1 MSTWRMLVVVV
12 GCVVTGMAAQACAPQ
27 EAASEVEE
35 VVARSLPTF
44 EVDEGWMKVPE
55 QWKLGDASSFS
66 SDSSGNIWLLHRPW
80 TLPAEDAA
88 MAAPPI
94 MVFDS
99 DGNFIKALGGPGE
112 GYDWVQREHGLH
124 IDSEDF
130 VWVTG
135 NNCPTNGLPREPVA
149 DDQVLKFAPDG
160 SFVMQIGHVGDG
172 TASNADTEN
181 VHRAADAWVHPA
193 TRELFV
199 ADGYGNS
206 RVVVFDADTGAFKRM
221 WGAFGRAP
229 VDDPPAQPAP
239 PATARAADGEGSPQ
253 FGIVHGL
260 KVSKDGLVYVADR
273 GNSRIQ
279 VFSLDGKY
287 VTQVFINRNAP
298 SSATAAGI
306 AFSPDREQ
314 QFMYVADYGNSRIVV
329 VDRKRLEVVDQFGEK
344 GPEPGNFRSP
354 HHIATDSKGNLY
366 TAEVVPGA
374 RVQRF
379 VFKGMTASDSR

>member
-1 MSTWRMLVVVV
+1 MTWKSLAVVVSV
-12 GCVVTGMAAQACAPQ
+12 GLALVAVSVQDALGQAVAAGGTPGPSVPTFQVDPAWPNLPNDWVMGHPSSVAVDRHDHVWVIHRPRTVPADRTAQAAPPVL
-27 EAASEVEE
+27 EFDADG
-35 VVARSLPTF
+35 TF
-44 EVDEGWMKVPE
+44 VQGWGGPAGGYEWPE
-55 QWKLGDASSFS
+55 TEHAIFVDASDHVWIGGSNPISNSPSPS
-66 SDSSGNIWLLHRPW
+66 SDDMLLKFTKTGEFVLQVGRRNQSSGNRDTDNLKRP
-80 TLPAEDAA
+80 AD
-88 MAAPPI
+88 I
-94 MVFDS
+94 
-99 DGNFIKALGGPGE
+99 
-112 GYDWVQREHGLH
+112 
-124 IDSEDF
+124 F
-130 VWVTG
+130 VHAS
-135 NNCPTNGLPREPVA
+135 TNEV
-149 DDQVLKFAPDG
+149 
-160 SFVMQIGHVGDG
+160 
-172 TASNADTEN
+172 
-181 VHRAADAWVHPA
+181 
-193 TRELFV
+193 FV
-199 ADGYGNS
+199 ADGYGNR
-206 RVVVFDADTGAFKRM
+206 RVIVLDADTGAFKRM

-229 VDDPPAQPAP
+229 VDDPPAP
-239 PATARAADGEGSPQ
+239 PATARAADGEGSPH

-260 KVSKDGLVYVADR
+260 EVSRDGLVYVADR

-379 VFKGMTASDSR
+379 VFKGMAVRSSR